1 MRDQGLPATPATFM
15 ISMAVWFQ
23 SVTVSARAVQVANA
37 MSTPIAVA
45 IDRFMMLSWMRGQ
58 RRRNEYRDRVK
69 MNVR

>member
-1 MRDQGLPATPATFM
+1 
-15 ISMAVWFQ
+15 
-23 SVTVSARAVQVANA
+23 VQVANA